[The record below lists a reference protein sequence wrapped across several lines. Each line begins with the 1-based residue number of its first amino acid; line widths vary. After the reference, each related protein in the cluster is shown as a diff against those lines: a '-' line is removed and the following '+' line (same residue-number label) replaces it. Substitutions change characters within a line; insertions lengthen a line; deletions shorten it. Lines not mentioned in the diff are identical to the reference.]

1 MTLPK
6 TIEEVEA
13 LYAKGVH
20 QRLQEELNRLEEAHQ
35 VLKNELEQKIL
46 NRIQMGESN
55 LSVKVY
61 ERIQGVEPQ
70 SFYEQTLLSLQLEA
84 SYLTWCFYHKHGQ
97 IYCEVTGW
105 CELSERLSEDAI
117 TKGAF

>member
-20 QRLQEELNRLEEAHQ
+20 QRLQGELNRLQEAHQ
-35 VLKNELEQKIL
+35 TFKNELEQKIL
-46 NRIQMGESN
+46 NQIQIGEPK
-55 LSVKVY
+55 LSIKVY

-84 SYLTWCFYHKHGQ
+84 SYLTWCFYHQHGQ
-97 IYCEVTGW
+97 VYCDVMGW
-105 CELSERLSEDAI
+105 CELPEELSEAFI
-117 TKGAF
+117 TNGAF

>member
-6 TIEEVEA
+6 TIEEAEA

-20 QRLQEELNRLEEAHQ
+20 QRLQEELEQLQAAHQ
-35 VLKNELEQKIL
+35 ILKNELEQKIL
-46 NRIQMGESN
+46 NQIHTGEPK
-55 LSVKVY
+55 LSIKVY

-70 SFYEQTLLSLQLEA
+70 SFYEQTLLSLQLEV